1 MKKLIAFF
9 LISVL
14 LFAAVACAGSSAQ
27 SSANTRGELT
37 VYCDHALSVDLL
49 SYFQANQAC
58 IVTAETLDEN
68 TDYLLIASKA
78 GAALLKDEAVAEQ
91 LKAVG
96 WTETEDWT
104 EAQKKTN
111 ESMFNYIVLVSPA
124 NGEAAKRAA
133 KLLTDWLAGDG
144 TYDWT
149 VTTVSGG
156 CGCSRKQT
164 TVTIKSDAE
173 ELAKSEQFK
182 ALVNP

>member
-14 LFAAVACAGSSAQ
+14 LFTAAACVRSNAQ
-27 SSANTRGELT
+27 STVSTRGEIT
-37 VYCDHALSVDLL
+37 VYYDNPLTAELL
-49 SYFQANQAC
+49 PYFQANQAC
-58 IVTAETLDEN
+58 IVTAELLDEN
-68 TDYLLIASKA
+68 TDYEAIAQKT

-91 LKAVG
+91 LKAAG
-96 WTETEDWT
+96 WTETQDWT
-104 EAQKKTN
+104 EAQKQSN
-111 ESMFNYIVLVSPA
+111 AAMFNYIVLVSPE
-124 NGEAAKRAA
+124 NGETADRAA
-133 KLLTDWLAGDG
+133 KMLTDWLVGDG

-173 ELAKSEQFK
+173 ELVKNEQFK